1 MPDPLDNTFP
11 MPATDDSN
19 SSAASAAQPAV
30 NPQPVVLPADPA
42 SYDPNTA
49 PAQAVPQESFT
60 PTQEAAPV
68 APAWQ
73 DQASADAT
81 QLPAG
86 TDSYDV
92 NAQPQQQPYVDP
104 NAAAQPYAPA
114 QPQQQAYV
122 DPNAAPQP
130 YIETPANTVYPEP
143 QPAYDPNAI
152 QPAPPIYP
160 QAQPA
165 IDPATGQPAQL
176 PQQPIQP
183 PQPAGAMG
191 PQQEFSSAPSDYPQT
206 LDSGPIPPGNTL
218 DLSNQGAMAGSAAM
232 TLPQDSAGQAYP
244 DNPLAGPPVDFGLSS
259 NALATDMV
267 AQNTS
272 GKKKSL
278 KFIII
283 AVVVVVVIA
292 LVSLA
297 AVLMSRNSS
306 KPAVDLNETNVDVA
320 EEQTDT
326 DTDTDTEK
334 QGNAIPEGYQEVVRN
349 CFGFGV
355 FLPTTVDF
363 TKTACQMA
371 AKFGTVS
378 QYSLTVTPVTDP
390 VVDLQNLVDKAKA
403 AGTIITQDDI
413 ELDGVPSKKL
423 VIKSNGLDQQT
434 LVTIPAKKT
443 YQIDG
448 KNINAFIITT
458 SYNDDVAKKASE
470 VLISTWLWL

>member
-11 MPATDDSN
+11 MPATDDAN
-19 SSAASAAQPAV
+19 SPAGGPVVQPATNPQPAV
-30 NPQPVVLPADPA
+30 LPTDPA
-42 SYDPNTA
+42 SYDPNAT

-60 PTQEAAPV
+60 PTQETAPV

-73 DQASADAT
+73 DQASADAA

-86 TDSYDV
+86 TDSYDINAQPQQQAYV
-92 NAQPQQQPYVDP
+92 DPNVAPQPYTAAQPQQQPYVDP
-104 NAAAQPYAPA
+104 NAA
-114 QPQQQAYV
+114 
-122 DPNAAPQP
+122 PQP
-130 YIETPANTVYPEP
+130 YVETPANTVYPET
-143 QPAYDPNAI
+143 QPSYDPNAI
-152 QPAPPIYP
+152 QPAPSTYP
-160 QAQPA
+160 QPQPA
-165 IDPATGQPAQL
+165 IDPVTGQPAQL
-176 PQQPIQP
+176 PQQSIQP
-183 PQPAGAMG
+183 PQPTTAMG

-232 TLPQDSAGQAYP
+232 TLSQDSAGQAYP
-244 DNPLAGPPVDFGLSS
+244 ENPLAGPPVDFGLSS

-272 GKKKSL
+272 GSKKSL

-306 KPAVDLNETNVDVA
+306 KPAVDLNETSIDVT
-320 EEQTDT
+320 EEQTDV
-326 DTDTDTEK
+326 DTET
-334 QGNAIPEGYQEVVRN
+334 QGNAIPEGYQEVVRE
-349 CFGFGV
+349 CFSFGV
-355 FLPTTVDF
+355 FMPTTVDF
-363 TKTACQMA
+363 TKTVCQMA

-390 VVDLQNLVDKAKA
+390 VVDLQSLVDKAKA
-403 AGTIITQDDI
+403 AGTITTQDDI
-413 ELDGVPSKKL
+413 ELDGVASKKL

-434 LVTIPAKKT
+434 LVTIPTKKT

-470 VLISTWLWL
+470 VLISTWLWI

>member
-11 MPATDDSN
+11 MPATDDTN

-30 NPQPVVLPADPA
+30 NPQPAVLPTDPA
-42 SYDPNTA
+42 SYDPNAA

-60 PTQEAAPV
+60 PTQETAPV

-73 DQASADAT
+73 DQASADAA

-86 TDSYDV
+86 ADSYDV

-104 NAAAQPYAPA
+104 NAAPQPYA
-114 QPQQQAYV
+114 QA
-122 DPNAAPQP
+122 
-130 YIETPANTVYPEP
+130 PANTVYPET

-152 QPAPPIYP
+152 QPAPPTYP

-191 PQQEFSSAPSDYPQT
+191 PQQEFSSVPSEYPQT

-232 TLPQDSAGQAYP
+232 TLPQDSASQAYP

-272 GKKKSL
+272 GSKKSL

-283 AVVVVVVIA
+283 AVVVMVVIA

-306 KPAVDLNETNVDVA
+306 KPAVDLNETNVDVT

-326 DTDTDTEK
+326 GTEK
-334 QGNAIPEGYQEVVRN
+334 QGNAIPEGYQEVVRE
-349 CFGFGV
+349 CFSFGV

-363 TKTACQMA
+363 TRTVCQMA

-378 QYSLTVTPVTDP
+378 QYSLTITPVTEP

-403 AGTIITQDDI
+403 AGTITTQDDI

-423 VIKSNGLDQQT
+423 IIKSNGLDQQT
-434 LVTIPAKKT
+434 LVTIPTKKT

-470 VLISTWLWL
+470 VLISTWLWI

>member
-11 MPATDDSN
+11 MPATDDTN

-30 NPQPVVLPADPA
+30 NPQPAVLPTDPA
-42 SYDPNTA
+42 SYDPNAA

-60 PTQEAAPV
+60 PAQETAPV

-73 DQASADAT
+73 DQASADAA

-86 TDSYDV
+86 ADSYDV
-92 NAQPQQQPYVDP
+92 NAQTQPQPYVEPNAAAQPYAPAMPQQQPYVDP
-104 NAAAQPYAPA
+104 NAA
-114 QPQQQAYV
+114 
-122 DPNAAPQP
+122 PQP
-130 YIETPANTVYPEP
+130 YMETPANTVYPEP
-143 QPAYDPNAI
+143 
-152 QPAPPIYP
+152 
-160 QAQPA
+160 QPA

-176 PQQPIQP
+176 PQKPIQP

-232 TLPQDSAGQAYP
+232 TLPQDSASQAYP
-244 DNPLAGPPVDFGLSS
+244 NNPLAGPPVDFGLSS

-272 GKKKSL
+272 GSKKSL

-297 AVLMSRNSS
+297 AILMSRNSS

-326 DTDTDTEK
+326 ETEK
-334 QGNAIPEGYQEVVRN
+334 QGNAIPDGYQEVVRE

>member
-11 MPATDDSN
+11 MPATDDAN
-19 SSAASAAQPAV
+19 SSATPAAQPAV
-30 NPQPVVLPADPA
+30 NPQPAALPTDPA
-42 SYDPNTA
+42 SYDPNAA
-49 PAQAVPQESFT
+49 PAQAAPQESFT
-60 PTQEAAPV
+60 PSQETAPV

-73 DQASADAT
+73 DQASADAA

-92 NAQPQQQPYVDP
+92 NAQPQQQAYVDP

-114 QPQQQAYV
+114 QPQQQPYA

-130 YIETPANTVYPEP
+130 YAQTPANTVYPEA

-183 PQPAGAMG
+183 LQPTAAMG

-272 GKKKSL
+272 GSKKSL

-283 AVVVVVVIA
+283 GVVVVVAIA
-292 LVSLA
+292 LISLA
-297 AVLMSRNSS
+297 VVLVGRSS
-306 KPAVDLNETNVDVA
+306 KKPAVDLNQQNVEVPAD
-320 EEQTDT
+320 QNNTDT
-326 DTDTDTEK
+326 T
-334 QGNAIPEGYQEVVRN
+334 QGIPIPDGYQEVARD
-349 CFGFGV
+349 CFNFGV
-355 FLPTTVDF
+355 FVPSTVDF
-363 TKTACQMA
+363 TKKVCMMA

-378 QYSLTVTPVTDP
+378 QYSITVTPVTDP
-390 VVDLQNLVDKAKA
+390 VVDLQSLVDKAKS
-403 AGTIITQDDI
+403 AGTITTQDDI
-413 ELDGVPSKKL
+413 QLDGVASKKL
-423 VIKSNGLDQQT
+423 IIKSNGLDQQT
-434 LVTIPAKKT
+434 IVTIPTKKT
-443 YQIDG
+443 YQMDG
-448 KNINAFIITT
+448 KNINAFVITT
-458 SYNDDVAKKASE
+458 SYNDDVSKKASE
-470 VLISTWLWL
+470 VLISTWLWI

>member
-11 MPATDDSN
+11 MPATDDS
-19 SSAASAAQPAV
+19 SSSVTPAAQPAV
-30 NPQPVVLPADPA
+30 NPQPAVLPTDPA
-42 SYDPNTA
+42 SYDPNA
-49 PAQAVPQESFT
+49 AQAQAVPQESFT
-60 PTQEAAPV
+60 PAQETAPV

-73 DQASADAT
+73 DQASADAA

-86 TDSYDV
+86 TDSFDV

-114 QPQQQAYV
+114 MPQQQPYV
-122 DPNAAPQP
+122 DPNAAAQP
-130 YIETPANTVYPEP
+130 YAQAPANTVYPEA

-191 PQQEFSSAPSDYPQT
+191 PQQEFSSVPSQYPQT

-272 GKKKSL
+272 GSKKSL

-326 DTDTDTEK
+326 DKDT
-334 QGNAIPEGYQEVVRN
+334 
-349 CFGFGV
+349 
-355 FLPTTVDF
+355 
-363 TKTACQMA
+363 
-371 AKFGTVS
+371 
-378 QYSLTVTPVTDP
+378 
-390 VVDLQNLVDKAKA
+390 
-403 AGTIITQDDI
+403 
-413 ELDGVPSKKL
+413 
-423 VIKSNGLDQQT
+423 
-434 LVTIPAKKT
+434 
-443 YQIDG
+443 
-448 KNINAFIITT
+448 
-458 SYNDDVAKKASE
+458 
-470 VLISTWLWL
+470 

>member
-1 MPDPLDNTFP
+1 
-11 MPATDDSN
+11 
-19 SSAASAAQPAV
+19 
-30 NPQPVVLPADPA
+30 
-42 SYDPNTA
+42 
-49 PAQAVPQESFT
+49 
-60 PTQEAAPV
+60 
-68 APAWQ
+68 
-73 DQASADAT
+73 
-81 QLPAG
+81 
-86 TDSYDV
+86 
-92 NAQPQQQPYVDP
+92 
-104 NAAAQPYAPA
+104 
-114 QPQQQAYV
+114 
-122 DPNAAPQP
+122 
-130 YIETPANTVYPEP
+130 
-143 QPAYDPNAI
+143 
-152 QPAPPIYP
+152 
-160 QAQPA
+160 
-165 IDPATGQPAQL
+165 
-176 PQQPIQP
+176 
-183 PQPAGAMG
+183 MG
-191 PQQEFSSAPSDYPQT
+191 PQQEFSSVPSEYPQT

-218 DLSNQGAMAGSAAM
+218 DLSNQGAMADSAAM
-232 TLPQDSAGQAYP
+232 TLPQDSASQAYP

-306 KPAVDLNETNVDVA
+306 KPAVDLNETNVDVT
-320 EEQTDT
+320 EEQT

-334 QGNAIPEGYQEVVRN
+334 QGNAIPEGYQEVVRE
-349 CFGFGV
+349 CFSFGV

-363 TKTACQMA
+363 TKTVCQMA

-378 QYSLTVTPVTDP
+378 QYSLTITPVTDP

-403 AGTIITQDDI
+403 AGTITTQDDI
-413 ELDGVPSKKL
+413 ELDGVPTKKL
-423 VIKSNGLDQQT
+423 IIKSNGLDQQT
-434 LVTIPAKKT
+434 LVTIPTKKT

-470 VLISTWLWL
+470 VLISTWLWI

>member
-30 NPQPVVLPADPA
+30 NPQPAVLPTDPA
-42 SYDPNTA
+42 SYDPNAA

-60 PTQEAAPV
+60 PAQETAQV

-73 DQASADAT
+73 DQASADAA

-92 NAQPQQQPYVDP
+92 NAQPQQQAYADPNAAAQPYAPAQPQQQPYVDP
-104 NAAAQPYAPA
+104 NAAAQPYA
-114 QPQQQAYV
+114 QA
-122 DPNAAPQP
+122 
-130 YIETPANTVYPEP
+130 PANTVYPEA

-152 QPAPPIYP
+152 QPAQTVYP
-160 QAQPA
+160 EPQPA
-165 IDPATGQPAQL
+165 IDPATGQPTQL

-183 PQPAGAMG
+183 PQPTAAMG
-191 PQQEFSSAPSDYPQT
+191 PQQEFSSAPSQYPQT

-244 DNPLAGPPVDFGLSS
+244 DNPLSGPPVDFGLSS

-272 GKKKSL
+272 GSKKSL

-306 KPAVDLNETNVDVA
+306 KPAVDLNEKSVDVT

-326 DTDTDTEK
+326 DTETEK
-334 QGNAIPEGYQEVVRN
+334 QGNSIPEGYQEVVRE
-349 CFGFGV
+349 CFSFGV

-363 TKTACQMA
+363 TKTVCQMA

-403 AGTIITQDDI
+403 AGTITTQDDI
-413 ELDGVPSKKL
+413 QLGGVPSKKL
-423 VIKSNGLDQQT
+423 IIKSNGLDQQT
-434 LVTIPAKKT
+434 LVTIPTNKT
-443 YQIDG
+443 YKIDG

-470 VLISTWLWL
+470 VLIRTWIWI

>member
-11 MPATDDSN
+11 MPATDDS
-19 SSAASAAQPAV
+19 SSSMTPAAQPAV
-30 NPQPVVLPADPA
+30 NPQPAVLPTDPA
-42 SYDPNTA
+42 SYDPNA
-49 PAQAVPQESFT
+49 AQAQAVPQESFT
-60 PTQEAAPV
+60 PTQESAPV

-73 DQASADAT
+73 DQASADAA

-86 TDSYDV
+86 TDSYDI

-104 NAAAQPYAPA
+104 NAA
-114 QPQQQAYV
+114 
-122 DPNAAPQP
+122 PQP
-130 YIETPANTVYPEP
+130 YVETPASTVYPEP

-152 QPAPPIYP
+152 LPAPTVYP
-160 QAQPA
+160 QAQSA

-191 PQQEFSSAPSDYPQT
+191 PQQEFSSVPSQYPQT

-259 NALATDMV
+259 NALATDMA

-272 GKKKSL
+272 GNKKSL

-306 KPAVDLNETNVDVA
+306 KPAVDLNEKSVDVT
-320 EEQTDT
+320 EEQT

-334 QGNAIPEGYQEVVRN
+334 QGNAIPEGYQEVVRE
-349 CFGFGV
+349 CFSFGV

-363 TKTACQMA
+363 TRTVCQMA

-403 AGTIITQDDI
+403 AGTITTQDDI
-413 ELDGVPSKKL
+413 QLDGVPSKKL
-423 VIKSNGLDQQT
+423 IIKSNGLDQQT
-434 LVTIPAKKT
+434 LVTIPTKKT

-470 VLISTWLWL
+470 VLISTWLWI

>member
-1 MPDPLDNTFP
+1 
-11 MPATDDSN
+11 MPATDDTN

-30 NPQPVVLPADPA
+30 NPQPAVLPADPA
-42 SYDPNTA
+42 SYDPNA
-49 PAQAVPQESFT
+49 AQAQAVPQESFT
-60 PTQEAAPV
+60 PTQESAPV

-73 DQASADAT
+73 DQASADAA

-86 TDSYDV
+86 TDSYDI

-104 NAAAQPYAPA
+104 NAA
-114 QPQQQAYV
+114 
-122 DPNAAPQP
+122 PQP
-130 YIETPANTVYPEP
+130 YVETPASTVYPEP

-152 QPAPPIYP
+152 LPASTVYP
-160 QAQPA
+160 QAQSA

-176 PQQPIQP
+176 PQQPTQP

-191 PQQEFSSAPSDYPQT
+191 PQQEFSNAPSDYPQT

-272 GKKKSL
+272 GNKKSL

-306 KPAVDLNETNVDVA
+306 KPAVDLNETNVNVT

-326 DTDTDTEK
+326 GTEK
-334 QGNAIPEGYQEVVRN
+334 QGNAIPEGYQEVVRE
-349 CFGFGV
+349 CFSFGV

-363 TKTACQMA
+363 TRTVCQMA

-378 QYSLTVTPVTDP
+378 QYSLTVTPVTEP

-403 AGTIITQDDI
+403 AGTITTQDDI

-423 VIKSNGLDQQT
+423 IIKSNGLDQQT
-434 LVTIPAKKT
+434 LVTIPTKKT

-470 VLISTWLWL
+470 VLISTWLWI

>member
-11 MPATDDSN
+11 MPATDDTN

-30 NPQPVVLPADPA
+30 NPQPAVLPTDPA
-42 SYDPNTA
+42 SYDPNAAQT
-49 PAQAVPQESFT
+49 QAVPQESFT
-60 PTQEAAPV
+60 PAQETAPV

-73 DQASADAT
+73 DQASADAA

-104 NAAAQPYAPA
+104 NAA
-114 QPQQQAYV
+114 
-122 DPNAAPQP
+122 PQP
-130 YIETPANTVYPEP
+130 YMETPANTVYPEA

-165 IDPATGQPAQL
+165 IDPATGQPTQL

-183 PQPAGAMG
+183 PQPTAAMG
-191 PQQEFSSAPSDYPQT
+191 PQQEFSSAPSQYPQT

-292 LVSLA
+292 LL
-297 AVLMSRNSS
+297 L
-306 KPAVDLNETNVDVA
+306 
-320 EEQTDT
+320 
-326 DTDTDTEK
+326 
-334 QGNAIPEGYQEVVRN
+334 
-349 CFGFGV
+349 
-355 FLPTTVDF
+355 
-363 TKTACQMA
+363 
-371 AKFGTVS
+371 
-378 QYSLTVTPVTDP
+378 
-390 VVDLQNLVDKAKA
+390 
-403 AGTIITQDDI
+403 
-413 ELDGVPSKKL
+413 
-423 VIKSNGLDQQT
+423 GL
-434 LVTIPAKKT
+434 
-443 YQIDG
+443 
-448 KNINAFIITT
+448 
-458 SYNDDVAKKASE
+458 
-470 VLISTWLWL
+470 

>member
-11 MPATDDSN
+11 MPATDDAN
-19 SSAASAAQPAV
+19 SSAASATQPAINPQPAV
-30 NPQPVVLPADPA
+30 LPTDPA
-42 SYDPNTA
+42 SYDPNAA

-60 PTQEAAPV
+60 PAQDTAPV

-73 DQASADAT
+73 DQASADAA

-86 TDSYDV
+86 TDSYDI
-92 NAQPQQQPYVDP
+92 N
-104 NAAAQPYAPA
+104 A
-114 QPQQQAYV
+114 QPQQQAYA
-122 DPNAAPQP
+122 DPNTAAQP
-130 YIETPANTVYPEP
+130 YVETPANTVYPEP

-152 QPAPPIYP
+152 LPAPPIYP
-160 QAQPA
+160 EAQSA

-183 PQPAGAMG
+183 PQPTAAMG

-259 NALATDMV
+259 NALATDMA

-272 GKKKSL
+272 GNKKSL

-306 KPAVDLNETNVDVA
+306 KPAVDLNEKSVDVA
-320 EEQTDT
+320 EEQT

-334 QGNAIPEGYQEVVRN
+334 QGNAIPEGYQEVVRE
-349 CFGFGV
+349 CFSFGV

-363 TKTACQMA
+363 TKTVCQMA

-378 QYSLTVTPVTDP
+378 QYSLTVTPVTEP

-403 AGTIITQDDI
+403 AGTITTQDDI

-434 LVTIPAKKT
+434 LVTIPTKKT

-470 VLISTWLWL
+470 VLISTWLWI

>member
-11 MPATDDSN
+11 MPATDDAN

-30 NPQPVVLPADPA
+30 NPQPAVLPTDPA
-42 SYDPNTA
+42 SYDPNA
-49 PAQAVPQESFT
+49 VSAQAVPQESFT
-60 PTQEAAPV
+60 PTQETAPV

-73 DQASADAT
+73 DQASADAA

-114 QPQQQAYV
+114 QPQQQPYV

-130 YIETPANTVYPEP
+130 YMETPANTVYPEA

-160 QAQPA
+160 QAQTA

-176 PQQPIQP
+176 LQQPIQP
-183 PQPAGAMG
+183 TQSAGAMG
-191 PQQEFSSAPSDYPQT
+191 PQQEFSSVPSQYPQT

-297 AVLMSRNSS
+297 AVLMSRNSN
-306 KPAVDLNETNVDVA
+306 KPAVDLNDKKVDVT
-320 EEQTDT
+320 EQQ
-326 DTDTDTEK
+326 TDTDTEK
-334 QGNAIPEGYQEVVRN
+334 QGNSIPKDYQEVVRE
-349 CFGFGV
+349 CFSFGV
-355 FLPTTVDF
+355 FMPTTVDF
-363 TKTACQMA
+363 TKTVCQMA

-403 AGTIITQDDI
+403 AGTITTQDDI
-413 ELDGVPSKKL
+413 QLGGVPSKKL

-434 LVTIPAKKT
+434 LVTIPTNKT
-443 YQIDG
+443 YKIDG

-470 VLISTWLWL
+470 VLIRTWIWI

>member
-11 MPATDDSN
+11 MPATDDAN
-19 SSAASAAQPAV
+19 SSAASATQPAI
-30 NPQPVVLPADPA
+30 NPQPAVLPADPA
-42 SYDPNTA
+42 SYDPNAA

-60 PTQEAAPV
+60 PAQDTAPV

-73 DQASADAT
+73 DQASADAA

-86 TDSYDV
+86 TDSYDI
-92 NAQPQQQPYVDP
+92 N
-104 NAAAQPYAPA
+104 A
-114 QPQQQAYV
+114 QPQQQAYA
-122 DPNAAPQP
+122 DPNTAAQP
-130 YIETPANTVYPEP
+130 YVETPANTVYPEP

-152 QPAPPIYP
+152 LPAPPIYP
-160 QAQPA
+160 EAQSA

-183 PQPAGAMG
+183 PQPTAAMG

-259 NALATDMV
+259 NALATDMA

-272 GKKKSL
+272 GNKKSL

-306 KPAVDLNETNVDVA
+306 KPAVDLNEKSVDVA
-320 EEQTDT
+320 EEQT

-334 QGNAIPEGYQEVVRN
+334 QGNAIPEGYQEVVRE
-349 CFGFGV
+349 CFSFGV

-363 TKTACQMA
+363 TKTVCQMA

-378 QYSLTVTPVTDP
+378 QYSLTVTPVTEP

-403 AGTIITQDDI
+403 AGTITTQDDI

-434 LVTIPAKKT
+434 LVTIPTKKT

-470 VLISTWLWL
+470 VLISTWLWI